1 LPNASELFI
10 YCGKKQYFT
19 LILLSKN
26 AKNSQLKIFQLFSF
40 HFVSKYLTKTIL
52 NQSLFCGRQQFRRY
66 PLLPGFDHLCSEILT
81 PQGVREMSLR
91 PSVSLSFLLVSLYFF
106 YDVNTIASLAFQ
118 HFFLGFI
125 HLSATHFQDSSASFA
140 AIM

>member
-1 LPNASELFI
+1 
-10 YCGKKQYFT
+10 
-19 LILLSKN
+19 
-26 AKNSQLKIFQLFSF
+26 
-40 HFVSKYLTKTIL
+40 
-52 NQSLFCGRQQFRRY
+52 
-66 PLLPGFDHLCSEILT
+66 LT

-106 YDVNTIASLAFQ
+106 YDVNTVASLAFQ

-140 AIM
+140 AINVTSQCRHVEHCSVSTAC